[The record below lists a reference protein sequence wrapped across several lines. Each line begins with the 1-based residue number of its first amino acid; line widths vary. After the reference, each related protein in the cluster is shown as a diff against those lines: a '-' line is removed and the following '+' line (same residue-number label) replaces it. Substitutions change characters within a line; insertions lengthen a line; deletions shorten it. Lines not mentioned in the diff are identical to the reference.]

1 MVLISFMTL
10 KAFAF
15 AILMKNIKSEKES
28 QLLGTDTK
36 KKKKNRYHRYKNG
49 SRGMMLNAER
59 QRYENCE
66 LTLFTITASG
76 HTRPNEAVAGKL
88 LSV

>member
-1 MVLISFMTL
+1 MTCSRDDHFYTSLVILRNYNDLFSFSLHVLLMVLISFMTL

-36 KKKKNRYHRYKNG
+36 KKKKQV
-49 SRGMMLNAER
+49 SPL
-59 QRYENCE
+59 
-66 LTLFTITASG
+66 
-76 HTRPNEAVAGKL
+76 
-88 LSV
+88 